1 MTQEEIKYVSFLNT
15 SIQPTIIQLFSYY
28 CNSRLCSLLVLTC
41 WNSSAVC
48 VCVRVCV
55 FLPWADLFGDV
66 SQVVELS
73 HVLRR
78 ADVTIRSD
86 S

>member
-1 MTQEEIKYVSFLNT
+1 MFDFIDELLFSFVNT
-15 SIQPTIIQLFSYY
+15 SIKPTIIQLLSYY
-28 CNSRLCSLLVLTC
+28 CNSRL
-41 WNSSAVC
+41 W
-48 VCVRVCV
+48 RVS
-55 FLPWADLFGDV
+55 LPWADLFGDV

-78 ADVTIRSD
+78 ADVTVRSD